1 MPVYTGTAVAL
12 LSGMKKSERETT
24 EQMMMKAPNHVAIL
38 ALLGEMARRVNEN
51 ISKVDL
57 KPFPDSLIV
66 RNPSN

>member
-1 MPVYTGTAVAL
+1 
-12 LSGMKKSERETT
+12 MKKSERETS
-24 EQMMMKAPNHVAIL
+24 ERMIMKAPNYVAIL